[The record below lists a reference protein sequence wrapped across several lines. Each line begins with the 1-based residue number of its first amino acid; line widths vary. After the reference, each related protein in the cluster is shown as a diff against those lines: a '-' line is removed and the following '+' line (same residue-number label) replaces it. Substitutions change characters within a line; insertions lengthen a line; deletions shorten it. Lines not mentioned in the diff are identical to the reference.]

1 MAPAEMPRVI
11 PPMPKYSTINMT
23 LKSPVDIPNEFAIP
37 DNTPPSIL
45 SFMFLYIL
53 PFLPFN
59 LLYFLYKMPYFK

>member
-45 SFMFLYIL
+45 SFKFLYISTVFAIQFTL
-53 PFLPFN
+53 FSV
-59 LLYFLYKMPYFK
+59 